1 MPTFSV
7 LFLNFPITLAATY
20 LLGIHDKLLCYGLFL
35 PFLFALCIT
44 TKAALCLIS
53 ILVMNILSILNILL
67 DEL

>member
-7 LFLNFPITLAATY
+7 LFLNSPITLAATY
-20 LLGIHDKLLCYGLFL
+20 LLGIHDKLLCYRLFL

-44 TKAALCLIS
+44 KESALCIIS
-53 ILVMNILSILNILL
+53 ILVVNILSILNILL